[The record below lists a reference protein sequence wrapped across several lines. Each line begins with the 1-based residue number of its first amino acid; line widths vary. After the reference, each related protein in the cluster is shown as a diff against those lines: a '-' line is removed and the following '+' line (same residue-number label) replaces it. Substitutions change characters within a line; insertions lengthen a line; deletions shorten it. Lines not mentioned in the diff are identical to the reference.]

1 MNMADIKADNEELL
15 LRIKMLTKKVERIER
30 IEDDLVKLTDMLK
43 EHIAESTSA
52 QNEILRLVRFNHL
65 IKYGSDIAYNS

>member
-1 MNMADIKADNEELL
+1 MADIKADNEELL